1 MSLEQHIVDLTAAV
15 KENSALL
22 RELSVLLDKKIQHVG
37 NDLPIGAA
45 TEKVIET
52 AKKSTVAPVVEAPVS
67 SPNGALPQSETP
79 PAVPDEKTEPL
90 DFQED
95 IVKPFGKLCVAKGR
109 EAGAAILAKWGVDK
123 LSKIP
128 ADKYADLV
136 ADIINASV

>member
-1 MSLEQHIVDLTAAV
+1 MSLEQHIVELTAAV

-52 AKKSTVAPVVEAPVS
+52 AKKVSGPTETAKNFAAPEKEEA
-67 SPNGALPQSETP
+67 

-90 DFQED
+90 DFQEH

>member
-52 AKKSTVAPVVEAPVS
+52 AKKAPAPSPVEIVP
-67 SPNGALPQSETP
+67 TP
-79 PAVPDEKTEPL
+79 DVTKPEPTTFEKSI

-109 EAGAAILAKWGVDK
+109 DAGAAILAKWGVDK